1 MRGSYDQDKM
11 KANKT
16 SVRNW
21 KEELKKRGITE
32 FQFKDL
38 PEDLKKMGMLRRASA
53 LGEIKEIKKIKDAIV
68 WKVE

>member
-1 MRGSYDQDKM
+1 M

>member
-1 MRGSYDQDKM
+1 M
-11 KANKT
+11 KASKA

-21 KEELKKRGITE
+21 KEELKKRGINE
-32 FQFKDL
+32 FQFRDL